1 MISPQSFPWH
11 LGVKYL
17 QIANTV
23 KLRQRPTGNREGV
36 KGEQTGCLQL
46 STKATTWLQI
56 IPKVVSRYLVISNET
71 WIYIVQNLQ
80 TNIVKNSLLILFVI
94 WRNKDVA
101 LDYSDLVVQGSWL
114 IEQMENRGWHLTISI
129 IQRGVWSS
137 RIGFGGFR

>member
-1 MISPQSFPWH
+1 MISPQSFPRH

-56 IPKVVSRYLVISNET
+56 IQKVVSRYLVISNEI
-71 WIYIVQNLQ
+71 WINIVQNLQ
-80 TNIVKNSLLILFVI
+80 T
-94 WRNKDVA
+94 
-101 LDYSDLVVQGSWL
+101 
-114 IEQMENRGWHLTISI
+114 
-129 IQRGVWSS
+129 SS
-137 RIGFGGFR
+137 GETHY

>member
-1 MISPQSFPWH
+1 MISPQSFPRH

-80 TNIVKNSLLILFVI
+80 TNIVENSLLILFVI

-114 IEQMENRGWHLTISI
+114 IE
-129 IQRGVWSS
+129 
-137 RIGFGGFR
+137 

>member
-1 MISPQSFPWH
+1 MISPQSFPRH

-71 WIYIVQNLQ
+71 WIYIVLCNIDRLVQSKLITNLVCDLKEWEGC
-80 TNIVKNSLLILFVI
+80 IGLFRFSGAGELVNWINGEQRVALADINHSGRCSELTDWI
-94 WRNKDVA
+94 WR
-101 LDYSDLVVQGSWL
+101 L
-114 IEQMENRGWHLTISI
+114 
-129 IQRGVWSS
+129 
-137 RIGFGGFR
+137 